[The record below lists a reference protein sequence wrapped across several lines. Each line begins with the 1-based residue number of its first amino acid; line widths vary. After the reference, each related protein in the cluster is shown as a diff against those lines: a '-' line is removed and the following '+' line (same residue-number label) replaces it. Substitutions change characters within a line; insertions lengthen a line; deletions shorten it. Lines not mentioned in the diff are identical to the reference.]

1 MIRDDPKIGHG
12 TWSRWHNQIGIGCAC
27 ATGTSRLAE
36 PNLFHW
42 VKERSKETSPSP
54 MAQVIYLH
62 RAIPFAMA
70 QALTTME
77 LVPVPLVPN
86 CDKKWVYKAVQNF
99 WRDFSGE
106 DFREKHYLSTT
117 LFPLIG
123 CGVDSYI
130 PELEHL

>member
-1 MIRDDPKIGHG
+1 
-12 TWSRWHNQIGIGCAC
+12 
-27 ATGTSRLAE
+27 
-36 PNLFHW
+36 
-42 VKERSKETSPSP
+42 
-54 MAQVIYLH
+54 MAQVIYLR

-77 LVPVPLVPN
+77 LVPFPLVPN